1 MVLTHQ
7 LPDCMLIPNATQDR
21 PTNVETSHDVEVL
34 MSLHDWT
41 DALTLCVTH
50 GALNVAKYQ
59 FICRRPFNIG
69 ERRFLGDGVTEEQ
82 HTAEMLELVSGG
94 EFVCSGSVLREIC
107 SEEQLVLVY
116 RVSFEIR
123 KAKDANEGIQDI
135 GLSRSTPDVLHVRQR
150 VVPLRVI
157 HEMDQRPAETVGM
170 TRGTRPTNPPV
181 VVDIDGSSTDSTEGQ
196 GYVRAGVNV
205 IDVDEPS
212 EEGKSTHAS
221 PMEIPAAQTQLGS
234 EGSTAPYGGGDISEI
249 LDCTTNMEENYEV
262 ITDDSATEGGDING
276 A

>member
-1 MVLTHQ
+1 M
-7 LPDCMLIPNATQDR
+7 
-21 PTNVETSHDVEVL
+21 
-34 MSLHDWT
+34 
-41 DALTLCVTH
+41 
-50 GALNVAKYQ
+50 
-59 FICRRPFNIG
+59 
-69 ERRFLGDGVTEEQ
+69 VTEKL
-82 HTAEMLELVSGG
+82 HYVELVSGG

-135 GLSRSTPDVLHVRQR
+135 GLSRSTPDVLHVRQC

-157 HEMDQRPAETVGM
+157 HEMDQHPAETVGM

-212 EEGKSTHAS
+212 EG
-221 PMEIPAAQTQLGS
+221 Q
-234 EGSTAPYGGGDISEI
+234 
-249 LDCTTNMEENYEV
+249 
-262 ITDDSATEGGDING
+262 
-276 A
+276 